1 MRCAKTI
8 STSLAC
14 RAFTLIELLVVIA
27 VIALLIGILLPSL
40 ASARDNGR
48 TVVCASN
55 VRQLVIASAAYANGN
70 KGFFS
75 SGSWDNRRYRS
86 NGPLDTHGWVA
97 DMVNGDYFLPGK
109 FLCPSS
115 PARGSEVW
123 NETKVRDSG
132 AWRAISDEEVQ
143 QLIRKGYN
151 TNYTQS
157 WYMAYTDGIT
167 SALLPES
174 KDTRFT
180 RGALKESAINFASPS
195 LVPLFGDTKAE
206 LLDANNSLV
215 IEGVRVVG
223 CKTVSDGP
231 TVALTSRG
239 QDVLGRQDYLDFGPA
254 HGRSSKVLVGQIR
267 HDRVYANMGF
277 ADSSVRVLA
286 DRLKRDG
293 LFGGEFKL
301 LPTGWGADVYDDI
314 EGQVYGGWLTRD
326 GLNW

>member
-1 MRCAKTI
+1 MSAFTTRH
-8 STSLAC
+8 LR

-27 VIALLIGILLPSL
+27 IIALLISILLPSL

-55 VRQLVIASAAYANGN
+55 VRQLVIASAAYANAN

-75 SGSWDNRRYRS
+75 SGNWDNRRFRS
-86 NGPLDTHGWVA
+86 LGPLDTHGWVA

-115 PARGSEVW
+115 PAKGSEVW
-123 NETKVRDSG
+123 NETKVRGSG
-132 AWRAISDEEVQ
+132 AWRSISDAEVQ
-143 QLIRKGYN
+143 QLIRAGFN

-157 WYMAYTDGIT
+157 WYMAYTDGKT
-167 SALLPES
+167 DALLPES

-180 RGALKESAINFASPS
+180 RGPLRESAMGFAPPS
-195 LVPLFGDTKAE
+195 LVPMFGDTKAE

-215 IEGVRVVG
+215 IEGERVVG
-223 CKTVSDGP
+223 CKAVSDGP
-231 TVALTSRG
+231 GVALTPQGR
-239 QDVLGRQDYLDFGPA
+239 DVLGRQDYVDFGPA
-254 HGRSSKVLVGQIR
+254 HGRSSKVTVGQIR
-267 HDRVYANMGF
+267 HDRTYANMAF
-277 ADSSVRVLA
+277 ADGSVRVLS

-293 LFGGEFKL
+293 LFSGEFRML
-301 LPTGWGADVYDDI
+301 ESGWGAMVYDDI
-314 EGQVYGGWLTRD
+314 EGQVFGGWLTRD